1 MIEVIAPTR
10 VDLAGGTLDI
20 YPLYLFEEGSL
31 TVNVA
36 IDLYSQIKIENRKD
50 KRIHI
55 YSEDLT
61 EEVEARDIE
70 SLKYGTALDYLIRII
85 KFFAPSNM
93 GLNITTRCQAPRG
106 SGIGG
111 SSSLFLA
118 LSAGLNRLKSKKY
131 RLKELIDIDT
141 DLEVQ
146 SIGTPTGKQD
156 YYAAAYG
163 GVNAIW
169 YGVEKDRIEPLLKRK
184 TIEELE
190 KHLILTFT
198 GKSRRSSFTNWQAV
212 RGYIDGKKRII
223 DRMKR
228 IREAALDMRKAI
240 LKGDFKKAADAL
252 NAEWEARKGLAEGM
266 VTPKIR
272 RIMSVAKETG
282 AWASKICG
290 AGGGGSIITFAKPER
305 RKSVIK
311 AVEKVGGR
319 VLDFKIAKR
328 GLEVSELE

>member
-1 MIEVIAPTR
+1 MIEVKVPTR

-36 IDLYSQIKIENRKD
+36 INLYSQVKIERRRD

-55 YSEDLT
+55 YSEDLGK
-61 EEVEARDIE
+61 EVKIKNIE
-70 SLKYGTALDYLIRII
+70 SLKYGTELDYLIRII
-85 KFFAPSNM
+85 KFFAPPNI
-93 GLNITTRCQAPRG
+93 GLNITTKCHAPRG

-111 SSSLFLA
+111 SSSLALA
-118 LSAGLNRLKSKKY
+118 LSAGLNRLRSKKY
-131 RLKELIDIDT
+131 SLKELIDIDT

-146 SIGTPTGKQD
+146 SIRAPTGKQD

-169 YGVEKDRIEPLLKRK
+169 YGVEKDRINPLLKGRMLERL
-184 TIEELE
+184 EE
-190 KHLILTFT
+190 HLILTFT

-212 RGYIDGKKRII
+212 RSYIDGKRGIVNRI
-223 DRMKR
+223 KR

-240 LKGDFKKAADAL
+240 LKGDFRMAADAL

-282 AWASKICG
+282 AWASKVCG

-305 RKSVIK
+305 RKRVIK
-311 AVEKVGGR
+311 TVEKVGGR
-319 VLDFKIAKR
+319 VLDFKIARR

>member
-1 MIEVIAPTR
+1 MIEVKAPTR

-36 IDLYSQIKIENRKD
+36 INLYSQVKIEKRRD

-55 YSEDLT
+55 NSLDLGK
-61 EEVEARDIE
+61 EVRAKDIE
-70 SLKYGTALDYLIRII
+70 SLKYGTELDYLIRII

-111 SSSLFLA
+111 SSSFALA
-118 LSAGLNRLKSKKY
+118 LSAGLNRLRKKKY
-131 RLKELIDIDT
+131 SLEELIDIDT

-169 YGVEKDRIEPLLKRK
+169 YGVEKDRIESLLKGRMIK
-184 TIEELE
+184 RLEE
-190 KHLILTFT
+190 HLILTFT

-212 RGYIDGKKRII
+212 REYIDGRKSIV

-228 IREAALDMRKAI
+228 IREAALDMREAI
-240 LKGDFKKAADAL
+240 LKDDFRRAADAL
-252 NAEWEARKGLAEGM
+252 HEEWAARKGLVEGM

-282 AWASKICG
+282 AWASKVCG

-305 RKSVIK
+305 RKRVIK

-319 VLDFKIAKR
+319 ILDFKIARK
-328 GLEVSELE
+328 GLKIRT

>member
-1 MIEVIAPTR
+1 MIKVTAPTR

-31 TVNVA
+31 TVNIA
-36 IDLYSQIKIENRKD
+36 INLYSQVRIEKRRD

-55 YSEDLT
+55 YSEDLK
-61 EEVEARDIE
+61 EEVKAKNIE
-70 SLKYGTALDYLIRII
+70 SLKYGTELDYLIRII

-93 GLNITTRCQAPRG
+93 GLNITTECQAPRG

-111 SSSLFLA
+111 SSSLALA
-118 LSAGLNRLKSKKY
+118 LSAGLNRLRKKKY
-131 RLKELIDIDT
+131 SLKELIDIDT

-156 YYAAAYG
+156 YYAACYG

-190 KHLILTFT
+190 KYLILTFT
-198 GKSRRSSFTNWQAV
+198 GKTRRSSLTNWQTV
-212 RGYIDGKKRII
+212 RGYIDGRKSIVARI
-223 DRMKR
+223 KR
-228 IREAALDMRKAI
+228 IRAAALDMRKAI

-252 NAEWEARKGLAEGM
+252 NVEWEARKGLAEGM

-272 RIMSVAKETG
+272 RIMSAAKGSG

-305 RKSVIK
+305 RKRAIK

-319 VLDFKIAKR
+319 VLDFKIARK
-328 GLEVSELE
+328 GLKIIEF

>member
-1 MIEVIAPTR
+1 MIEVTAPTR

-36 IDLYSQIKIENRKD
+36 INLYSQVRIEKRRD

-55 YSEDLT
+55 YSEDLGK
-61 EEVEARDIE
+61 EVKAKNFE
-70 SLKYGTALDYLIRII
+70 SLKYGTELDYLIRII

-111 SSSLFLA
+111 SSSLALA
-118 LSAGLNRLKSKKY
+118 LSAGLNRLRSKKY
-131 RLKELIDIDT
+131 SLKELIDIDT

-156 YYAAAYG
+156 YYAACYG

-169 YGVEKDRIEPLLKRK
+169 YGVEKDWIEPLLKGEM
-184 TIEELE
+184 IEKLE
-190 KHLILTFT
+190 EHLILTFT
-198 GKSRRSSFTNWQAV
+198 GKSRRSSLTNWQAV
-212 RGYIDGKKRII
+212 RGYIDGRKSIVG
-223 DRMKR
+223 RMKR
-228 IREAALDMRKAI
+228 IREATLNMRRAL

-252 NAEWEARKGLAEGM
+252 NAEWGARKGLAEGM

-282 AWASKICG
+282 AWASKVCG
-290 AGGGGSIITFAKPER
+290 AGGGGSIVTFAKPER
-305 RKSVIK
+305 RGKVIRAIK
-311 AVEKVGGR
+311 KVGGR
-319 VLDFKIAKR
+319 VLDFKIARK

>member
-1 MIEVIAPTR
+1 MIEVRAPTR

-36 IDLYSQIKIENRKD
+36 INLYSQVQIEKRRD

-55 YSEDLT
+55 YSKDLGK
-61 EEVEARDIE
+61 EIKIKNIE
-70 SLKYGTALDYLIRII
+70 SLKYGIGLDYLIRII

-111 SSSLFLA
+111 SSSLALA
-118 LSAGLNRLKSKKY
+118 LSAGLNRLRKKRY
-131 RLKELIDIDT
+131 SLEELIDIDT

-146 SIGTPTGKQD
+146 SIGTPTGNQD
-156 YYAAAYG
+156 YYAACYG

-169 YGVEKDRIEPLLKRK
+169 YGVEKDRIEPLVKGRMLER
-184 TIEELE
+184 LE
-190 KHLILTFT
+190 KHLIVTFT
-198 GKSRRSSFTNWQAV
+198 GKSRRSSLTNWQAV
-212 RGYIDGKKRII
+212 RGYIDGKKGIV

-228 IREAALDMRKAI
+228 IRKAALDMRRAI
-240 LKGDFKKAADAL
+240 LKGDFRKAADAL

-266 VTPKIR
+266 VTPKIK
-272 RIMSVAKETG
+272 RIMNVAKDSG
-282 AWASKICG
+282 AWASKVCG

-305 RKSVIK
+305 RKRVIK

-319 VLDFKIAKR
+319 VLGFRIARR
-328 GLEVSELE
+328 GLKIRT